1 MSHPSDVNLR
11 QMSRHA
17 FGQAHRLSIMLTFME
32 SPGPLCLNDLSS
44 ALGVTASSLQ
54 TPLANLVALGL
65 VAPTDGDGTRRRLYV
80 RVDGPAWT
88 WARDLAS
95 RAQADT

>member
-1 MSHPSDVNLR
+1 
-11 QMSRHA
+11 
-17 FGQAHRLSIMLTFME
+17 MLTFME
-32 SPGPLCLNDLSS
+32 SSGPLCLNDLSS

-65 VAPTDGDGTRRRLYV
+65 VAPSDSDGTRRRLYV
-80 RVDGPAWT
+80 RVDGPAWA

-95 RAQADT
+95 RALADT